1 MHILK
6 TINLEKRYGKGN
18 NEVIALKPTNLV
30 IEEGEFVAVVGPSGS
45 GKSTLLHLLAGFD
58 NPTKGS
64 VIIDGKDITEMS
76 ERELSVFRRRKIG
89 FVFQFYNLIPVLNAR
104 ENVELPLILDR
115 RKIDK
120 SYIDELFM
128 LLGIADR
135 MDHMP
140 SELSGGQQ
148 QRVSIARALAAKP
161 SIIFADEP
169 TGNLD
174 SKNSEEVMDLLRLT
188 LKKYHQTM
196 VMVTHD
202 LGIAETADR
211 IIRIEDGAICQDIKS
226 KQKSFF

>member
-1 MHILK
+1 VHILK

-76 ERELSVFRRRKIG
+76 ERELSVFRRSKIG

>member
-1 MHILK
+1 VHILK